1 MRIVAIST
9 IFLLACEQKETPT
22 IEEPVIQDSDGDGYA
37 AEEDCDDNN
46 SLVSPGA
53 EELCDGFDNNCDGQI
68 DEGVLTNF
76 YVDSD
81 QDGFGSPSIVVD
93 ACEAPDGFV
102 TNGSDCDDNNP
113 LTYPSAN
120 EVCDGFDNNCDEQ
133 IDEGLNSIF
142 YTDADGDGFG
152 DPNAEIE
159 ACEIREGLSI
169 LAEDCDDT
177 DARINPIIN
186 ETCDS
191 IDNNCDGQIDEGLLI
206 TFYEDVDGDGFGNTT
221 TSVTACNAP
230 VGHVDTPGD
239 CDDINTLANPNIT
252 EFCDN
257 IDNNC
262 DGQIDEGLLLTFYE
276 DLDSDG
282 YGNVNSTA
290 SACSVPSGYSEV
302 SGDCDDTEILSNP
315 GQLELCDTIDNN
327 CDGIV
332 DEDTAIDAIEYY
344 TDADGDGFGAIETP
358 QTACSVP
365 SGYSPLSNDC
375 DDTEGTANPGM
386 VELCDGIDNNCD
398 NAVDEN
404 TAYDALTWYLDS
416 DGDGFGDSAS
426 TTQACD
432 LPTGYSADNTDCN
445 DGEVTAYI
453 GAEELCDSIDN
464 NCDGQIDEGIP
475 VDAQTWYLDDDQD
488 GFGDPGMS
496 LQACEAPSDYVAD
509 LTDCDD
515 TDGTIY
521 VGAPEVCD
529 GQDNDCDSSTPY
541 DATCIFDSCLD
552 ILQNDPTSQNGVYT
566 IDPNATGEVDT
577 VCDMTH
583 DGGGWT
589 LVMNLYDMGGFSEND
604 FLGVFGDPLFTD
616 HDWSYSGSS
625 VNAGVTVLDNVN
637 QGMIAMDSFTGL
649 WTDIRMACN
658 SNSLATTE
666 EHYVQIDDYTT
677 TNGNYQL
684 LGATANG
691 TSYTV
696 DSLLNSF
703 QLSTVWHDNETNSEN
718 SGHYLCDVTNGGSS
732 GTSQFGFCYTDFLN
746 NNNTLDYGD
755 SIVSLGFGNALGD
768 DGWSSGF
775 TGECGDMGMGAL
787 QNSGTFW
794 IWIR

>member
-1 MRIVAIST
+1 MRILAIFT
-9 IFLLACEQKETPT
+9 IFLLSCEQKETPT
-22 IEEPVIQDSDGDGYA
+22 VEEPVIQDADGDGFS
-37 AEEDCDDNN
+37 AEDDCDDNN

-68 DEGVLTNF
+68 DEGVLTDF

-120 EVCDGFDNNCDEQ
+120 EICDGFDNNCDEQ

-159 ACEIREGLSI
+159 ACEIREGLSV

-177 DARINPIIN
+177 DANINPIIN

-191 IDNNCDGQIDEGLLI
+191 IDNNCDGQIDEGLLL

-221 TSVTACNAP
+221 TSVTACSAP
-230 VGHVDTPGD
+230 IGYVDTPGD

-282 YGNVNSTA
+282 YGNVNSTV
-290 SACSVPSGYSEV
+290 SACSVPTGYSEV

-344 TDADGDGFGAIETP
+344 TDADGDGFGANETP

-365 SGYSPLSNDC
+365 SGHSPLSNDC
-375 DDTEGTANPGM
+375 DDTEATANPGM

-398 NAVDEN
+398 NAVDED
-404 TAYDALTWYLDS
+404 TAYDTLTWYLDS

-426 TTQACD
+426 TTQACT

-445 DGEVTAYI
+445 DGEATAYL
-453 GAEELCDSIDN
+453 GADELCDTIDN

-475 VDAQTWYLDDDQD
+475 VDALTWYLDDDQD
-488 GFGDPGMS
+488 GFGDAGMS
-496 LQACEAPSDYVAD
+496 QQACEAPLDHVAD
-509 LTDCDD
+509 ATDCND

-529 GQDNDCDSSTPY
+529 GQDNDCDSSTPF
-541 DATCIFDSCLD
+541 DATCTFDSCLD
-552 ILQNDPTSQNGVYT
+552 ILLNDPTSQNGVYT
-566 IDPNATGEVDT
+566 IDPNGTGEVDT
-577 VCDMTH
+577 VCDMSH

-589 LVMNLYDMGGFSEND
+589 LVLNLYDIGGFSEND
-604 FLGVFGDPLFTD
+604 FLTAFGDPLFTD

-625 VNAGVTVLDNVN
+625 LTPSVTVLDDVN
-637 QGMIAMDSFTGL
+637 QGVIAIDSFSGL
-649 WTDIRMACN
+649 WTDVRMACN
-658 SNSLATTE
+658 SSSLATTE
-666 EHYVQIDDYTT
+666 QHYVQIDDYTT

-684 LGATANG
+684 LGSTANG
-691 TSYTV
+691 TSYAV

-703 QLSTVWHDNETNSEN
+703 QLSTVWHDNEINTIN
-718 SGHYLCDVTNGGSS
+718 SGHYLCDVTNSGSN

-746 NNNTLDYGD
+746 NNNSLDYGD
-755 SIVSLGFGNALGD
+755 SIVSISFGTELGN

-775 TGECGDMGMGAL
+775 TGECGSMGTGVLRNA
-787 QNSGTFW
+787 GTFW